1 MSVSSPIASHSF
13 TFQLFIACCTA
24 PISHFMDAETGHDL
38 PAANKPA
45 GNDA

>member
-1 MSVSSPIASHSF
+1 
-13 TFQLFIACCTA
+13 
-24 PISHFMDAETGHDL
+24 MDAETGHDL